1 MVKVNLRSSAHIR
14 CKTQWPPPPPPHFTF
29 HQQRISLSGLKVSE
43 GQVSWKVE
51 TFQLCLLGKK
61 RCSEIKCSGGGGVTV
76 SVFIFL
82 PDTPGQMTIFLL
94 FTARPRYLYL
104 STRQMKEMCNQ
115 TTKPVAAVPH
125 KLGQTDTNCTGQY
138 FININYLYLLNFPPS
153 ATAVIALRSKNCFW

>member
-14 CKTQWPPPPPPHFTF
+14 CKTQCPPPPPPHFTF

-125 KLGQTDTNCTGQY
+125 KIGQTDRNLTGKHS
-138 FININYLYLLNFPPS
+138 INTKYVHLIF
-153 ATAVIALRSKNCFW
+153 LRHPQQ